1 MKKITFLVFTFIT
14 TAFFGQDQLTSSL
27 SESFDGTSWVPV
39 NRTEFIYDN
48 SNNLTEEAELSWNS
62 GTSQWIKTDVST
74 YTYNANNN
82 SIIELYQSFNGTN
95 VDQQNRTTNTYN
107 SEGELTQFLDE
118 DYLNSNWVN
127 TYKVALEYANGSIA
141 SGISYDWNGAAW
153 VIGENSTQVEI
164 NYNPNGTVSSV
175 VTDIRESSS
184 WLTAYRSVY
193 SYDANNRVTLNN
205 DEFFDGSTWSVEN
218 KLEYTYDANGN
229 VVTEKGFYEDN
240 GVFVVDYEETNTF
253 DTSQSMADFAHPFKD
268 KNGID
273 YLFSVNGI
281 INKIL
286 TTTSSESRT
295 TYNYGEAT
303 TSAPTFN
310 LADVRVYPSPAT
322 DVINVSIENG
332 AIHKIEVYNLLGKKV
347 FTSAKSKINVESLA
361 KGVYLLKIRSE
372 DGGFITKKLIKN

>member
-1 MKKITFLVFTFIT
+1 MKKITFLLLILCAT
-14 TAFFGQDQLTSSL
+14 TFFGQDQLTSSL

-62 GTSQWIKTDVST
+62 GTSQWIKTVVST

-82 SIIELYQSFNGTN
+82 SIIELYQRFNGTN

-141 SGISYDWNGAAW
+141 SGISYEWNEAAW
-153 VIGENSTQVEI
+153 VIGEASTQVEI
-164 NYNPNGTVSSV
+164 NYNLNGTVSSV
-175 VTDIRESSS
+175 VTDIRVGSS
-184 WLTAYRSVY
+184 WLTTYRSVY
-193 SYDANNRVTLNN
+193 SYDANNRVTLKN

-229 VVTEKGFYEDN
+229 VVTEKEFYKDN
-240 GVFVVDYEETNTF
+240 GVFVVDYEDINTF

-286 TTTSSESRT
+286 TTTYSESRI

-303 TSAPTFN
+303 ASIPAFN
-310 LADVRVYPSPAT
+310 LANVQVHPNPAT
-322 DVINVSIENG
+322 DILNISIQNGSIFKINI
-332 AIHKIEVYNLLGKKV
+332 YNLLGKKI
-347 FTSAKSKINVESLA
+347 FTSTENTINVENLA
-361 KGVYLLKIRSE
+361 KGVYLLKIQSE
-372 DGGFITKKLIKN
+372 NGGVITKKLIKN

>member
-1 MKKITFLVFTFIT
+1 MKKITFLVLTFIT

-27 SESFDGTSWVPV
+27 SEFFDGTSWVPM

-48 SNNLTEEAELSWNS
+48 SNNLTEEAELSWNA

-127 TYKVALEYANGSIA
+127 ANKVELEYANGSIA

-153 VIGENSTQVEI
+153 VIGEDSIQVEI
-164 NYNPNGTVSSV
+164 NYNANGTVSSV
-175 VTDIRESSS
+175 ATDIWVGSS
-184 WLTAYRSVY
+184 WVTAYRSVY
-193 SYDANNRVTLNN
+193 SYDSNNRVTL
-205 DEFFDGSTWSVEN
+205 EKGEGFDGSTWIVEY
-218 KLEYTYDANGN
+218 KLEYTYDAYGN
-229 VVTEKGFYEDN
+229 VVTEKEFYEDN
-240 GVFVVDYEETNTF
+240 GAFVAEYEETNTF
-253 DTSQSMADFAHPFKD
+253 DTSQLMADFAHPFKE

-347 FTSAKSKINVESLA
+347 FTSAKNKINAESLA
-361 KGVYLLKIRSE
+361 KGVYLLKIQSE
-372 DGGFITKKLIKN
+372 DGAFAIKRIIKN